1 MHRCYRS
8 FVILMLAIAWLM
20 HPATL
25 SPAVAQAPPL
35 RGTESMVV
43 ASLALA
49 VGAEWGKGILTLADG
64 TQHRFT
70 IKGIELGSVGVE
82 KAFLH
87 GHVYHLATV
96 ADFAGRYAA
105 AELGFTIGS
114 GEGGMALRKEHGVTI
129 YLVSVEEGVKTAVG
143 RAADEI
149 QRQPHARQLRVGAT
163 ARRC

>member
-8 FVILMLAIAWLM
+8 FVILMLAIAWLT

-35 RGTESMVV
+35 RGTVSMVV
-43 ASLALA
+43 TSLALA

-87 GHVYHLATV
+87 GHVYHLTTV

-114 GEGGMALRKEHGVTI
+114 GEGGMAMRNEHGVTI
-129 YLVSVEEGVKTAVG
+129 YLVSVEEGVKTTIGGAGV
-143 RAADEI
+143 EI
-149 QRQPHARQLRVGAT
+149 KLQP
-163 ARRC
+163 